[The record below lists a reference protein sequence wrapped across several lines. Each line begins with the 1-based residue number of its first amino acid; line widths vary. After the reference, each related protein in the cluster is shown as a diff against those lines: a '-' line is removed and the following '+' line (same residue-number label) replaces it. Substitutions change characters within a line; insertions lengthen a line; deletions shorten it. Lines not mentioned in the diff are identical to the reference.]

1 MNVTVELHNGQTH
14 TYRDAS
20 RVKENGQ
27 YKIHVYDAQ
36 NNILAV
42 LNTGDVKNLLTDEA
56 PNE

>member
-20 RVKENGQ
+20 HVKENGQ

>member
-14 TYRDAS
+14 TYRGAS
-20 RVKENGQ
+20 RVSEHGQ

-36 NNILAV
+36 NNILAI